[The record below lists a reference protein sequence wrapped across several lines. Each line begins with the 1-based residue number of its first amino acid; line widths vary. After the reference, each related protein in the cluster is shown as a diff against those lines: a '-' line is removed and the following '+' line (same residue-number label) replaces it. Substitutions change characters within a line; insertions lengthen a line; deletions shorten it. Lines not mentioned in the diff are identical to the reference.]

1 MRSAFFIFD
10 SLAACVACVD
20 LSPCCVYEKCTMRFY
35 GYCGQRTPFRLVP
48 GDLSATEFEIDSG
61 VCGFKKLRTSFG
73 LPSIK
78 PMILGDLVA
87 KLTSRLAFR
96 LPSTAY
102 QLVAVYKKLD
112 DTPNLSQKLC

>member
-1 MRSAFFIFD
+1 MTDSRTSSRYVSPLKTGVIIVRSAFFIFD

-61 VCGFKKLRTSFG
+61 VCGFKKLRTSYG

-78 PMILGDLVA
+78 QMILHLLLGGVDD
-87 KLTSRLAFR
+87 KLHL
-96 LPSTAY
+96 
-102 QLVAVYKKLD
+102 
-112 DTPNLSQKLC
+112 